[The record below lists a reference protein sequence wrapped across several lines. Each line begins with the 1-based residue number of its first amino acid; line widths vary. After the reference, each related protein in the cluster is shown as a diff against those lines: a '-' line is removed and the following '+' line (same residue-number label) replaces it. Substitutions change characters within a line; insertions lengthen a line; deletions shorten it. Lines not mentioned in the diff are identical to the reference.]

1 MELEPKK
8 VIVLAAV
15 KNKLASF
22 SSLFP
27 PTPSFPSLSLSPHP
41 PTPRPP
47 VATKAP
53 LAAPQKAPKRA
64 TTAKHRPNQHCPQQ
78 VPTPTAPS
86 RSSARRRY
94 LRPHITSSSS
104 SRRATQKARSTHT
117 ASLAVWERRAGRE
130 CCLTVLSLVIGR
142 FVADH
147 FNEKGVGL

>member
-1 MELEPKK
+1 M
-8 VIVLAAV
+8 I
-15 KNKLASF
+15 
-22 SSLFP
+22 SSLFHLLLTQEQAGIVFVP
-27 PTPSFPSLSLSPHP
+27 LSTDAILPVPLTLPHP

-117 ASLAVWERRAGRE
+117 ASLAVWERRSWQR
-130 CCLTVLSLVIGR
+130 VLPDR
-142 FVADH
+142 FVARH
-147 FNEKGVGL
+147 WQIRR